1 MKQKNRTLIPLLL
14 LSLFSEAISGQV
26 TVPAAG
32 GTAAGTGGT
41 VTYTVGQIA
50 FSTLTGSNGFII
62 QGVQQPF
69 EISTITGIEEETISL
84 DYLVYPNPVS
94 GMLRLIIGAPDP
106 ENYRFQLFNL
116 NGILLLNSKITER
129 DTEVSMEHLLPSI
142 YFIRVLRGNIEV
154 KLFKI
159 VKR

>member
-1 MKQKNRTLIPLLL
+1 MKQKIRMLIPLLL
-14 LSLFSEAISGQV
+14 LFLFSEAVRGQV
-26 TVPAAG
+26 TVPSAG
-32 GTAAGTGGT
+32 GTGTGTGGS
-41 VTYTVGQIA
+41 VTYTVGQVA
-50 FSTLTGSNGFII
+50 FSTITGTNGFII

-69 EISTITGIEEETISL
+69 EISTVTGIQEENISL
-84 DYLVYPNPVS
+84 DYLVYPNPTS

-106 ENYRFQLFNL
+106 DNYRFQLFNL
-116 NGILLLNSKITER
+116 NGILLLNSKITDR

-142 YFIRVLRGNIEV
+142 YFIRVLRGNVEV